1 MANKKQQNNPPH
13 GDVREVVVD
22 VGGDNGVGHDVAG
35 NSLGHFSLVDDVPGD
50 VLDDLSGLRG
60 RNRRGELHRRVR
72 RN

>member
-13 GDVREVVVD
+13 GDVREVVD

-35 NSLGHFSLVDDVPGD
+35 NSLGHFSLDDVPGD